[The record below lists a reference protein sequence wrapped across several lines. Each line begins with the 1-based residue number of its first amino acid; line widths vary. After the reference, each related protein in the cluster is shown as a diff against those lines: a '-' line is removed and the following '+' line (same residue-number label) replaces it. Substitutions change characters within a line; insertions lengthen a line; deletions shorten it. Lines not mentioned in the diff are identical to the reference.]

1 MKRQFRGVQL
11 TNQKELF
18 TGFRTLVLLLEFS
31 YVLKKVSVV
40 ESIFGKNS
48 TGDQDE
54 DEEL

>member
-40 ESIFGKNS
+40 ESIFGKNA